1 MADEQATPD
10 SQANIPPKAS
20 ISTAPTIRL
29 AKPTIQ
35 LRRPG
40 DPAPAVKIP
49 TPAAPAAAPAAPAP
63 AAAPAAAP
71 APAAPIPPTIKAE
84 PPVAKSSTTRIPLP
98 EGGVDGGAT
107 VQIKPAAAPAA
118 PAAPTIDIQAAKSK
132 TSRISLDSALGGIP
146 GAAPVAGAPK
156 TIRLKRPGEVS
167 APAAPAA
174 PLPVATPI
182 SAAAAHQTSRLPT
195 SKLATAKLSDVAAAA
210 AIEPAAEEAPLT
222 RRKTIKVRR
231 PGAAG
236 GPHISVNA
244 APDAGANGEAPAA
257 EGATDDSQP
266 WTAPQ
271 GAFKPVVAADTAHW
285 TFIVAACL
293 SIIVT
298 LATIVVLASQAFG
311 PNTSLTE
318 FSSWP
323 TGPDISLS
331 GSYVP

>member
-20 ISTAPTIRL
+20 ISAAPTIRL

-40 DPAPAVKIP
+40 DPAPAP
-49 TPAAPAAAPAAPAP
+49 ETAPAA
-63 AAAPAAAP
+63 
-71 APAAPIPPTIKAE
+71 
-84 PPVAKSSTTRIPLP
+84 KSATTRIPLP
-98 EGGVDGGAT
+98 EAGADIGAT
-107 VQIKPAAAPAA
+107 VQFKPVAATPAA
-118 PAAPTIDIQAAKSK
+118 PAADVQAAKSK
-132 TSRISLDSALGGIP
+132 TSRISLDSALGG
-146 GAAPVAGAPK
+146 APATIASAPK

-174 PLPVATPI
+174 PLPVATPL
-182 SAAAAHQTSRLPT
+182 SATAASQTSRLPT
-195 SKLATAKLSDVAAAA
+195 SKLATAKLNEVAAAA

-231 PGAAG
+231 PGASAG
-236 GPHISVNA
+236 PQISVNA
-244 APDAGANGEAPAA
+244 APDANNNDAASA
-257 EGATDDSQP
+257 EGADDSKP

-271 GAFKPVVAADTAHW
+271 GAYKPVVVADTAHW

-298 LATIVVLASQAFG
+298 LATIVVLAAQAWG
-311 PNTSLTE
+311 PNASLTE

-323 TGPDISLS
+323 VGPDIPLS
-331 GSYVP
+331 GTYIQ